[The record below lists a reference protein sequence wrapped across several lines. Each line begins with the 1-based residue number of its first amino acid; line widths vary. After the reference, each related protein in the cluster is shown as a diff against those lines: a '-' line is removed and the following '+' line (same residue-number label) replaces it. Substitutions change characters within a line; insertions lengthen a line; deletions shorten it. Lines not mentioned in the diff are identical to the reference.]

1 MTNYEYEA
9 SALYDGG
16 WRSTDMEELMEVYNL
31 TEEEAKLL
39 CVALRTLEG
48 IEND

>member
-16 WRSTDMEELMEVYNL
+16 WRSTDMEELKEVYNL

-39 CVALRTLEG
+39 CVALRTLEQ